1 VNAPASSAIS
11 TRSATG
17 SRVPWVHVIAL
28 KQTSRASAT
37 ASAYASRSIRPSS
50 VSTTRTSTPSRSSR
64 FHGRMPAG
72 CSRSVRTTTSPGSQ
86 SMAPAIRVIPSVVL
100 SVRAISSGSAP
111 TKSATRSRTV
121 SYVSKARLYGSV
133 VAEPYSWSARNS
145 DAASTTYSGLGPC
158 APKLKYAASPRAAAR
173 PRAARAGSSGRRL
186 RVPPFRRCALRPR
199 R

>member
-1 VNAPASSAIS
+1 VGPRDRAEADEPRVRHGLGVRLAIDPALFGLDDA
-11 TRSATG
+11 
-17 SRVPWVHVIAL
+17 HLDAL
-28 KQTSRASAT
+28 AFEPLPR
-37 ASAYASRSIRPSS
+37 
-50 VSTTRTSTPSRSSR
+50 
-64 FHGRMPAG
+64 RMPAG

-158 APKLKYAASPRAAAR
+158 APKLKYAASPSAGTSAR
-173 PRAARAGSSGRRL
+173 SSRGSSGRRL